1 MFENR
6 NANTG
11 YNAYSNTAV
20 NNFANDVALAW
31 DTVPNYEA
39 TPQYDTIQLADG
51 VYVAQIDFIENQ
63 QYAGSAKMPA
73 CPMAVI
79 HAHIDTAQGR
89 VEIKNNLF
97 LLQSFLNKI
106 KFFLEACGINPAGK
120 GIGQA
125 LKETEGK
132 SARVEIYTREYL
144 GNDGNKHSSWNNVKK
159 WLSQNYQSKAQNTP
173 QMPQNNGFSG
183 VQQTQMVNPSYN
195 VQQPYNQPQNA
206 SQQWAKQA
214 DQNAQAMGISSDD
227 LPF

>member
-6 NANTG
+6 NNNTG

-20 NNFANDVALAW
+20 NNFANDVALSW
-31 DTVPNYEA
+31 DAVPNYEA
-39 TPQYDTIQLADG
+39 TPQYDSIKLADG
-51 VYVAQIDFIENQ
+51 VYAAQIDYVENQ
-63 QYAGSAKMPA
+63 QYAGSTKMPA

-79 HAHIDTAQGR
+79 HAHIDTPQGR

-106 KFFLEACGINPAGK
+106 KFYLEACGINPQGK

-132 SARVEIYTREYL
+132 TARVEIYTRSYT
-144 GNDGNKHSSWNNVKK
+144 GNDGNQHESWNNVKK
-159 WLSQNYQSKAQNTP
+159 WLAQSYQNSQNVVST
-173 QMPQNNGFSG
+173 PQNNGYTG
-183 VQQTQMVNPSYN
+183 TQQTQMTSPSYN
-195 VQQPYNQPQNA
+195 AQPAYNQPQNA
-206 SQQWAKQA
+206 SQQWAQQVDKQSA
-214 DQNAQAMGISSDD
+214 ALGIDNND